1 MHVVV
6 VGASVA
12 GLTVAEALRAEGHSG
27 PVTLVGDEPHVPYG
41 RPPLSKQVLT
51 GTWDADRAALRT
63 AAELDA
69 LDVTIRSG
77 VRATGL
83 EPSAHR
89 LLTDAGPIAY
99 DVLVVATGTTAVRPA
114 VPGAERVHLL
124 RTLDDAVRLRAAW
137 ASAERVVVIGSGVLA
152 SEIASAARG
161 SERAVTMVGRRGG
174 LSFGTV
180 GLALSDRLTAL
191 HRAAGVTVEPS
202 AGARAVEGT
211 GTDDTGRGG
220 TGRGGTGCGGT
231 AVVLGDGRRV
241 PADVVV
247 AATGGRPNTAWLAG
261 SGVVVDDG
269 VCCDARGVAAPDVF
283 AIGDVARWAA
293 PGLVRAPAP
302 TSSVSLPPRV
312 EHQTNAI
319 EQALSV
325 AATIT
330 GRDDQT
336 ERVPFFWSE
345 VHGVLVQAAGTFDPA
360 TPLEPWDDDP
370 AVLVQHSD
378 DRGSA
383 DDLGGAGDRGSTG
396 DRGGTG
402 DRAATGVVG
411 WGAPRSFRRARRLLV
426 AGIPTP
432 TR

>member
-51 GTWDADRAALRT
+51 GAWDADRAALRT

-99 DVLVVATGTTAVRPA
+99 DVLVVATGATAVRPA

-137 ASAERVVVIGSGVLA
+137 TSAERVVVIGSGVLA

-211 GTDDTGRGG
+211 RTDGTGRGG
-220 TGRGGTGCGGT
+220 TGRGGT

-261 SGVVVDDG
+261 SGLVVDDG

-293 PGLVRAPAP
+293 PGLVPAPAP
-302 TSSVSLPPRV
+302 ASGTSLPPRV

-319 EQALSV
+319 EHALSV

-330 GRDDQT
+330 GHDDQT

-360 TPLEPWDDDP
+360 APLEPWDDDP
-370 AVLVQHSD
+370 AVLVQRSGDH
-378 DRGSA
+378 
-383 DDLGGAGDRGSTG
+383 GGAGDHDSAG
-396 DRGGTG
+396 DRGGTN
-402 DRAATGVVG
+402 DHATTGVVG
-411 WGAPRSFRRARRLLV
+411 WGAPRSFRRARRLLA